1 MTNPSLVAIVATSRD
16 ARRAVESLSMHGVDG
31 GRIHVTDPRHGGA
44 GRPTSDDRATD
55 ASVMRR
61 LGTRLVQGI
70 GVGAL
75 VGAVLGALVLLLV
88 ADDSSA
94 ALVGALGGAIGGGG
108 IGAAAGLLSTPSM
121 ATAWEDANAP
131 GPGIRRVV
139 VTDVDPREEAE
150 LRALLRRH
158 ARDVRLS
165 DPGLNDPA

>member
-1 MTNPSLVAIVATSRD
+1 
-16 ARRAVESLSMHGVDG
+16 MHGVDG
-31 GRIHVTDPRHGGA
+31 GRIHVTDPRHGDE

-70 GVGAL
+70 GLGAV
-75 VGAVLGALVLLLV
+75 VGAVLGAVLLLLV

-94 ALVGALGGAIGGGG
+94 ALVGLIGGAIAGGG

-139 VTDVDPREEAE
+139 VTDVDPGEESE
-150 LRALLRRH
+150 LRALLRRY
-158 ARDVRLS
+158 ARDVS
-165 DPGLNDPA
+165 ADGPA